1 MAWGIPISSPIA
13 NVRNIGVTNYT
24 LLSVKL
30 DIITSNQIELI
41 AVRLFYV
48 YLDFRDSISVYLLD
62 LNCTSVQK

>member
-48 YLDFRDSISVYLLD
+48 YLDFRDSISVYFLD
-62 LNCTSVQK
+62 LNYTSVQK